1 MDARNLAPSAVLRR
15 TGHFSWMRYWPDL
28 CAVKISRA
36 HLVTFAMVALAAVA
50 TIILYWRY
58 STRPWTRDA
67 QVRANVVGIA
77 ARVAGPIIQI
87 PIRDNQA
94 VKKGDL
100 LFEID
105 PSTFQA
111 TVNNAEA
118 KLKQAQAAEVQAQQE
133 FARQNVLYET
143 KTNDLRDVQNAQD
156 SYVAAVANTAAA
168 QANLDTAKLN
178 LDYTKVFAPVDGYL
192 TNVNTSPG
200 TYVNEGEQ
208 LLALVDSSSFWI
220 AAYFK
225 ETQLRHIRDGAKANI
240 TLMGHDFQPF
250 EGEVVSVAWGIFLQ
264 DGSTVDLL
272 PTVSQTI
279 DWVRLPN
286 RFPVRIHV
294 TGRPPVPLRIGQT
307 ASVAIQD
314 S

>member
-1 MDARNLAPSAVLRR
+1 MDARNLASPAVFRR
-15 TGHFSWMRYWPDL
+15 TGRLSRMPCRFDFFP
-28 CAVKISRA
+28 VKISRS
-36 HLVTFAMVALAAVA
+36 HLVTFAMVTLALVA
-50 TIILYWRY
+50 TCVLYWRY
-58 STRPWTRDA
+58 STKPWTRDG

-77 ARVAGPIIQI
+77 PRVAGPIIQI
-87 PIRDNQA
+87 PIKDNQ
-94 VKKGDL
+94 VVRKGDL

-111 TVNNAEA
+111 AVDNAAA
-118 KLKQAQAAEVQAQQE
+118 KLKQAQATEIQAQQE
-133 FARQNVLYET
+133 LARQTALYET

-156 SYVAAVANTAAA
+156 NYAAAVADTAAA
-168 QANLDTAKLN
+168 QANLATMNLN
-178 LDYTKVFAPVDGYL
+178 LSYTKVFAPVDGYL

-208 LLALVDSSSFWI
+208 LLALVDASSFWI

-225 ETQLRHIRDGAKANI
+225 ETQLKHIRDGASARI
-240 TLMGHDFQPF
+240 TLMGHDLEPF
-250 EGEVVSVAWGIFLQ
+250 EGKVVSVAWGIFLQ

-272 PTVSQTI
+272 PVVSQTI

-294 TGRPPVPLRIGQT
+294 TGTPPVPLRIGQT
-307 ASVAIQD
+307 VSVAVQGG
-314 S
+314 

>member
-1 MDARNLAPSAVLRR
+1 MDSRDLAFAAVLRGAGSLSR
-15 TGHFSWMRYWPDL
+15 IRYRLDL
-28 CAVKISRA
+28 CAVKISRP
-36 HLVTFAMVALAAVA
+36 HLVTFAMVALALAA

-58 STRPWTRDA
+58 STKPWTRDA

-77 ARVAGPIIQI
+77 PRVAGPIIQI
-87 PIRDNQA
+87 PIRDNQV

-105 PSTFQA
+105 PSTFRA
-111 TVNNAEA
+111 AVDNAQA
-118 KLKQAQAAEVQAQQE
+118 KLKQAQAAQIQTQQE
-133 FARQNVLYET
+133 LQRQNELYAT

-156 SYVAAVANTAAA
+156 SYLAAAANTAAA
-168 QANLDTAKLN
+168 QANLETADLN
-178 LDYTKVFAPVDGYL
+178 LEYTKVFAPVDGYL
-192 TNVNTSPG
+192 TNVNTSAG

-225 ETQLRHIRDGAKANI
+225 ETQLRHVREGATAKI
-240 TLMGHDFQPF
+240 TLMGHDFEPF
-250 EGEVVSVAWGIFLQ
+250 AGQVVSVAWGIFLK

-272 PTVSQTI
+272 PVVSQTI

-294 TGRPPVPLRIGQT
+294 TGTPPVPLRIGQT
-307 ASVAIQD
+307 ASVAIQGG
-314 S
+314 